1 MSKKIVTFGE
11 IMLRLTPP
19 DNLRIQQSRLF
30 VANYGGS
37 EANVAISIANY
48 GGEVDYVTRLP
59 ENALGENCITE
70 LRSHNVGTKNILLG
84 GKRLGTYYMEK
95 AVAMRS
101 SQVIYDR
108 DGSSFTDLKPGMVDW
123 HRVFEGASIFHWSG
137 IDASLTDGL
146 AAVCE
151 EAIQVADEMGLTICC
166 DINYRKNL
174 WNYGKNAKEVMLP
187 LMEHSD
193 ILFGS
198 EGEYSTIL
206 GIPSPGFTS
215 ESADDGIDRYAY
227 DNFCREISKYV
238 PRCKHIYIALR
249 NVMSSEHHTLAGVLH
264 SEGTTKFTRV
274 YDINNIVDCIGVG
287 DAFVGALLYAHTAYE
302 DDQKRVDF
310 AAAASALK
318 NTIAG
323 DYNMVKAKEIE
334 ALILKNGSGEITR

>member
-19 DNLRIQQSRLF
+19 DNLRIQQGRLF

-48 GGEVDYVTRLP
+48 GGDVDYVTRLP

-108 DGSSFTDLKPGMVDW
+108 DGSSFTDLQPGMIDW
-123 HRVFEGASIFHWSG
+123 HHVFRGAGIFHWSG

-146 AAVCE
+146 TAVCA
-151 EAIQVADEMGLTICC
+151 EAIQVADEMGLTISC

-198 EGEYSTIL
+198 EGEYSTIM
-206 GIPSPGFTS
+206 GIPSPGFTVA
-215 ESADDGIDRYAY
+215 SADESIDRYAY

-302 DDQKRVDF
+302 DDQRRVDF

-334 ALILKNGSGEITR
+334 ALMSRGQRGEINR

>member
-1 MSKKIVTFGE
+1 MTKKIVTFGE

-19 DNLRIQQSRLF
+19 DNLRIQQSREFL
-30 VANYGGS
+30 ANYGGS

-70 LRSHNVGTKNILLG
+70 LRSHNVGTRNILLG

-95 AVAMRS
+95 AVAMRN

-108 DGSSFTDLKPGMVDW
+108 ESSSFTDLQPGMIDW
-123 HRVFEGASIFHWSG
+123 KSIFKDAGIFHWSG
-137 IDASLTDGL
+137 IDASLTQGL

-151 EAIQVADEMGLTICC
+151 EAIRVADEMGLIISC

-174 WNYGKNAKEVMLP
+174 WKYGKTAKDVMLP
-187 LMEHSD
+187 LMERSD

-198 EGEYSTIL
+198 EGEYATIL
-206 GIPSPGFTS
+206 GISSPGFSPTS
-215 ESADDGIDRYAY
+215 AKDPIDEEAYRVYCEAISAA
-227 DNFCREISKYV
+227 V

-249 NVMSSEHHTLAGVLH
+249 NVMTSDHHTLAGALY
-264 SEGTTKFTRV
+264 SEGTLKLTRV

-287 DAFVGALLYAHTAYE
+287 DAFVGALLYAHTAY
-302 DDQKRVDF
+302 DDDRKRVDF

-318 NTIAG
+318 NTISG
-323 DYNMVKAKEIE
+323 DYNMVKAAEIE
-334 ALILKNGSGEITR
+334 TLVAKGGSGEMSR